1 MKLCN
6 KILTFSTLLLAFSI
20 FADAQ
25 TYTERVAKDKEIA
38 AESIIHTTM
47 KTSPTHQRRKAIHH
61 STFPIMVVTDRDTI
75 HH

>member
-6 KILTFSTLLLAFSI
+6 KILTFSTFLLAFSI

-38 AESIIHTTM
+38 AGVYHPYHYEDLSDTPAPKGYTCLLY
-47 KTSPTHQRRKAIHH
+47 TSDAA
-61 STFPIMVVTDRDTI
+61 DE
-75 HH
+75 